1 MLKQDMFI
9 KITVE
14 TKRNKMK
21 IELQKTLFPNK
32 YWLIYNGKSYNK
44 SVSLTKIT
52 NRLRKVMVSNGTK

>member
-1 MLKQDMFI
+1 
-9 KITVE
+9 
-14 TKRNKMK
+14 MK

>member
-1 MLKQDMFI
+1 MLKQDTFI

-14 TKRNKMK
+14 TRSGKMK